1 MPGAGEQLSPEQ
13 LLRTLE
19 RGKQP
24 DTLGSKINQALQLI
38 TTILDDLGYAS
49 TRTSGVPNTDQNS
62 EHQVAISFNGG
73 KDCKSAFTS
82 TAHQAE
88 LQVPFSYTS

>member
-49 TRTSGVPNTDQNS
+49 THTPTINSIHTDHYR

-73 KDCKSAFTS
+73 KDCKSAFE
-82 TAHQAE
+82 AAQAKA
-88 LQVPFSYTS
+88 QR

>member
-1 MPGAGEQLSPEQ
+1 MPGAGEPLSPEQ

-49 TRTSGVPNTDQNS
+49 THIAASLL
-62 EHQVAISFNGG
+62 ISTVNIKSQSRSMVG
-73 KDCKSAFTS
+73 KIVS
-82 TAHQAE
+82 
-88 LQVPFSYTS
+88 